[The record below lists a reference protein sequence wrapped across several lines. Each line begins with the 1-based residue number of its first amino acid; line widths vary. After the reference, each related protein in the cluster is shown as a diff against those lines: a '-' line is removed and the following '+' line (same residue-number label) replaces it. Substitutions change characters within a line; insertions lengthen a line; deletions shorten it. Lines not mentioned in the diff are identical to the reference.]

1 MLFEERRATIL
12 VHGADSSVQFKP
24 KDTAPKKETL
34 AFEDLSVAAINARST
49 SCVLKKLTQIPSL
62 VLVNTEKM
70 LPAIITLRDSLTSQ
84 CVTASDFNNSYK
96 SYANRK
102 W

>member
-1 MLFEERRATIL
+1 MLFEERRAAIL
-12 VHGADSSVQFKP
+12 VHGADNSVQVKP
-24 KDTAPKKETL
+24 KDTAPKKETI
-34 AFEDLSVAAINARST
+34 AFEDLSVAAINARSI

-70 LPAIITLRDSLTSQ
+70 LPAIITLLDSLTSQ
-84 CVTASDFNNSYK
+84 CVTTSDFYNSYK
-96 SYANRK
+96 FRAIRK